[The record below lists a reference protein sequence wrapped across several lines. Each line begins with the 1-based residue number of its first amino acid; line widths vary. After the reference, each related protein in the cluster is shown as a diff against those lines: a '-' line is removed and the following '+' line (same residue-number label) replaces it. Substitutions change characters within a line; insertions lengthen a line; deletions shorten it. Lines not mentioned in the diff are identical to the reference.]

1 VSVALGVVVS
11 FAIRMLVATSAF
23 WLLDQSGMLAPR
35 RFVSL
40 FFSGLAV
47 PLVLFR
53 EPFRSV
59 VLALPWAAYMQVP
72 IDIWLGQRH
81 GTGVLTGLAFQ
92 AACGAVW
99 LRCCAALLS
108 FADRKVVVLGA

>member
-1 VSVALGVVVS
+1 
-11 FAIRMLVATSAF
+11 M
-23 WLLDQSGMLAPR
+23 
-35 RFVSL
+35 

-47 PLVLFR
+47 PLVLFP
-53 EPFRSV
+53 EPFRSL

-92 AACGAVW
+92 AGWGAA
-99 LRCCAALLS
+99 LLLACAALLR
-108 FADRKVVVLGA
+108 FADRKVVVHGG